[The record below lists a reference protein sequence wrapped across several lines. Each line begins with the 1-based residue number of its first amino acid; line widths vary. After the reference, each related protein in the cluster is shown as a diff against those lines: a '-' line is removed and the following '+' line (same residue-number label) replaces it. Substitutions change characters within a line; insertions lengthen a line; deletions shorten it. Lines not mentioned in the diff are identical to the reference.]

1 MWFIFA
7 LLEFFMSSLPPTT
20 WGEHRL
26 DWGQQTYVMGI
37 VNVTPD
43 SFAGDGLVE
52 ETLTQ
57 DTIIQ
62 RAVTQAQHFVEDGAI
77 IIDVGGESTR
87 PQAAPISV
95 EQELARVV
103 PVVRALYDTLPKE
116 VMISIDTYKAVVAR
130 QALDAGAC
138 MINDI
143 WALRRDPNMA
153 ALASERSV
161 PVVLMANMRSREA
174 SIRAP
179 LRSAVATYKRE
190 IVSDVVRFLAG
201 SIDLALAAGI
211 AWERIIIDP
220 GIGFGTIPEE
230 NLTLLRRL
238 GELRALGRP
247 ILLGTSRKSTIG
259 LVLGGVPVSERLEG
273 TAATVALGIAQGADI
288 VRVHDVR
295 EMVRV
300 VKVSDAIV
308 RGTLKASL
316 DNKP

>member
-1 MWFIFA
+1 
-7 LLEFFMSSLPPTT
+7 MSTLPPTV
-20 WGEHRL
+20 WGERRL

-52 ETLTQ
+52 DTLTQ
-57 DTIIQ
+57 DAIIQ

-77 IIDVGGESTR
+77 IIDVGGKSTR

-116 VMISIDTYKAVVAR
+116 VMISIDTYKEVVAR
-130 QALDAGAC
+130 QALYAGAC
-138 MINDI
+138 MVNDI

-153 ALASERSV
+153 ALASERGV
-161 PVVLMANMRSREA
+161 PVVLMANMRG
-174 SIRAP
+174 
-179 LRSAVATYKRE
+179 YHKRE

-201 SIDLALAAGI
+201 SIDLALAAGV
-211 AWERIIIDP
+211 AWERIVIDP
-220 GIGFGTIPEE
+220 GIGFGTTPEE
-230 NLTLLRRL
+230 DLTLLRRL

-259 LVLGGVPVSERLEG
+259 LVLGGVPASERLEG

-300 VKVSDAIV
+300 VRMSDAII
-308 RGTLKASL
+308 RRRFFI
-316 DNKP
+316 P

>member
-1 MWFIFA
+1 
-7 LLEFFMSSLPPTT
+7 MSTLPPTV
-20 WGEHRL
+20 WGERRL

-57 DTIIQ
+57 DAIIQ
-62 RAVTQAQHFVEDGAI
+62 RAVTQAQRFVEDGAI
-77 IIDVGGESTR
+77 LIDVGGESTR
-87 PQAAPISV
+87 PQAAPIPS

-116 VMISIDTYKAVVAR
+116 VMISIDTYKEVVAR

-153 ALASERSV
+153 ALASERGV
-161 PVVLMANMRSREA
+161 PVVLMANMRG
-174 SIRAP
+174 
-179 LRSAVATYKRE
+179 YHKRE

-201 SIDLALAAGI
+201 SIDLVLAAGV

-220 GIGFGTIPEE
+220 GIGFGTTPEE

-259 LVLGGVPVSERLEG
+259 LVLGGVPASERLEG

-300 VKVSDAIV
+300 VKMSDAIV

>member
-1 MWFIFA
+1 
-7 LLEFFMSSLPPTT
+7 MSTLPPTV
-20 WGEHRL
+20 WGERRL

-52 ETLTQ
+52 DTLTQ
-57 DTIIQ
+57 DAIIQ

-77 IIDVGGESTR
+77 IIDVGGELTR

-116 VMISIDTYKAVVAR
+116 VMISIDTYKEVVAR
-130 QALDAGAC
+130 QALYAGAC
-138 MINDI
+138 MVNDI

-153 ALASERSV
+153 ALASERGV
-161 PVVLMANMRSREA
+161 PVVLMANMRG
-174 SIRAP
+174 
-179 LRSAVATYKRE
+179 YHKRE

-201 SIDLALAAGI
+201 SIDLALAAGV
-211 AWERIIIDP
+211 AWERIVIDP
-220 GIGFGTIPEE
+220 GIGFGTTPEE

-259 LVLGGVPVSERLEG
+259 LVLGGVPASERLEG

-300 VKVSDAIV
+300 VRMSDAII
-308 RGTLKASL
+308 RRRFFI
-316 DNKP
+316 P

>member
-1 MWFIFA
+1 
-7 LLEFFMSSLPPTT
+7 MSTLPPTI
-20 WGEHRL
+20 WGERRL

-57 DTIIQ
+57 DAIIQ
-62 RAVTQAQHFVEDGAI
+62 RAVTQAQRFVEDGAI
-77 IIDVGGESTR
+77 LIDVGGESTR

-103 PVVRALYDTLPKE
+103 PVVRVLYDTLPKE
-116 VMISIDTYKAVVAR
+116 VMISIDTYKEVVAR

-153 ALASERSV
+153 ALASERGV
-161 PVVLMANMRSREA
+161 PVVLMANMRG
-174 SIRAP
+174 
-179 LRSAVATYKRE
+179 YHKRE

-220 GIGFGTIPEE
+220 GIGFGTTPEE

-259 LVLGGVPVSERLEG
+259 LVLGGVPASERLEG
-273 TAATVALGIAQGADI
+273 TAASVALGIAQGADI

-300 VKVSDAIV
+300 VKMSDAIV

>member
-1 MWFIFA
+1 
-7 LLEFFMSSLPPTT
+7 MSTLPPTV
-20 WGEHRL
+20 WGERRL

-57 DTIIQ
+57 DAIIQ
-62 RAVTQAQHFVEDGAI
+62 RAVTQAQRFVEDGAI
-77 IIDVGGESTR
+77 LIDVGGESTR
-87 PQAAPISV
+87 PQAAPIPS

-116 VMISIDTYKAVVAR
+116 VMISIDTYKEVVAR
-130 QALDAGAC
+130 QALYAGAC

-153 ALASERSV
+153 ALASERGV
-161 PVVLMANMRSREA
+161 PVVLMANMRG
-174 SIRAP
+174 
-179 LRSAVATYKRE
+179 YHKRE

-220 GIGFGTIPEE
+220 GIGFGTTPEE

-259 LVLGGVPVSERLEG
+259 LVLGGVPASERLEG

-288 VRVHDVR
+288 VRVHDVH

-300 VKVSDAIV
+300 VRMSDAII
-308 RGTLKASL
+308 RRRFFT
-316 DNKP
+316 P

>member
-1 MWFIFA
+1 
-7 LLEFFMSSLPPTT
+7 MSSIPPTI

-26 DWGQQTYVMGI
+26 DWGQQTHVMGI

-52 ETLTQ
+52 DTLTQ
-57 DTIIQ
+57 DAIIQ
-62 RAVTQAQHFVEDGAI
+62 RAVTQAQQFVADGAI

-87 PQAAPISV
+87 PQAAALPA

-116 VMISIDTYKAVVAR
+116 VMISIDTYKAEVAR

-143 WALRRDPNMA
+143 WALRRDPVMA
-153 ALASERSV
+153 ALASERGV
-161 PVVLMANMRSREA
+161 PVVLMANMRSHDK
-174 SIRAP
+174 SG
-179 LRSAVATYKRE
+179 TYRRE

-201 SIDLALAAGI
+201 SIDLALAAGV

-220 GIGFGTIPEE
+220 GIGFGTTPEE

-259 LVLGGVPVSERLEG
+259 LVLGGLPASERLEG

-300 VKVSDAIV
+300 VRMSDAIL
-308 RGTLKASL
+308 RG
-316 DNKP
+316 

>member
-1 MWFIFA
+1 
-7 LLEFFMSSLPPTT
+7 MSSLPPTV
-20 WGEHRL
+20 WGERRL

-57 DTIIQ
+57 DAIIQ
-62 RAVTQAQHFVEDGAI
+62 RAVTQALHFVEDGAI

-103 PVVRALYDTLPKE
+103 PVVRALYDRLSKE
-116 VMISIDTYKAVVAR
+116 VMISIDTYKEEVAR
-130 QALDAGAC
+130 QALDVGAC

-153 ALASERSV
+153 ALASERGV
-161 PVVLMANMRSREA
+161 PVVLMANMRSHDK
-174 SIRAP
+174 S
-179 LRSAVATYKRE
+179 STYKRE

-201 SIDLALAAGI
+201 SIDLALAAGV

-220 GIGFGTIPEE
+220 GIGFGTTPEE

-259 LVLGGVPVSERLEG
+259 LVLGGVPASERLEG

-300 VKVSDAIV
+300 VRMSDAIV
-308 RGTLKASL
+308 RDTFTASL